1 MKPVKYGV
9 ILLVLLLAAMAMVP
23 MVSAEEQTSGTLDV
37 AIPVTSANSTVHQ
50 IPADYLKDSKPAQWI
65 PESDMINIV
74 ISQKSLEK
82 FSPDKQSGIINI
94 PVSYLDMKTTFLNSK
109 ENPNIYAENTIGQ
122 GDSIALVRMPRQMYE
137 MFAKNS
143 NTGLISLP
151 EDYFVRYYENVSD
164 LKNHLK
170 VNGTSLQVLPSE
182 KYPAASVSAESGSRA
197 TIGHLPVPNATGT
210 IMSPATTYPQMFE
223 YREHYNRQAST
234 NYDYCIG
241 EITPYSWTLLGSAL
255 DQFDIYQEREY
266 RFNSNE
272 AIEIVAQYRDRNQGG
287 DIVLYPTLY
296 RNGASTPISPSQW
309 TVWSDYLAVDKNN
322 IPHTYGYHVYFSGGY
337 YYIGFEDMSTLQWV
351 KSYQATAATGT
362 TSFTELWGSSE
373 YRQRAAPT
381 TNTFSATTNPVI
393 DEWARI
399 LNGNWQKPNLVWQH
413 LSPGSS
419 VSYVSVQTL
428 FDSSGNLITRSYGQY
443 P

>member
-1 MKPVKYGV
+1 M
-9 ILLVLLLAAMAMVP
+9 LLALLLAAMTRVP
-23 MVSAEEQTSGTLDV
+23 MVSAAEQTNGSLDV
-37 AIPVTSANSTVHQ
+37 TVQGVSVNSTVHQ
-50 IPADYLKDSKPAQWI
+50 IPADYLKDSKPAQWL

-82 FSPDKQSGIINI
+82 FNPDKHSEIINI
-94 PVSYLDMKTTFLNSK
+94 PVSYLDTKTTFLNSK
-109 ENPNIYAENTIGQ
+109 EDPSIYTENTIGQ
-122 GDSIALVRMPRQMYE
+122 GDNIALVRMPRQMYE
-137 MFAKNS
+137 MFAENS
-143 NTGLISLP
+143 KDGNISLP
-151 EDYFVRYYENVSD
+151 ADYFVRYYENVSD
-164 LKNHLK
+164 LNAHLK
-170 VNGTSLQVLPSE
+170 VNGTSLQVFPSE
-182 KYPAASVSAESGSRA
+182 KYPVSPLSAESESGA
-197 TIGHLPVPNATGT
+197 ATGNYPVHSSAAGM
-210 IMSPATTYPQMFE
+210 IASPATTYPQMFE
-223 YREHYNRQAST
+223 YREHYNRLTST

-296 RNGASTPISPSQW
+296 RNGASTSISPSQW
-309 TVWSDYLAVDKNN
+309 TVWSDYLAVNKND

-337 YYIGFEDMSTLQWV
+337 YYINFEDMSTLQWV
-351 KSYQATAATGT
+351 KSYQATAAAGT

-428 FDSSGNLITRSYGQY
+428 FDTSGNLITRSYGHY